1 MIVFRLRCFSLL
13 TTNYDCTVGTS
24 RYALIDVV
32 GRGAYGVVCAARDE
46 LGGSGSESLVAIK
59 KINNPNKHVNVANL
73 LTKCGPQQYFEIGIP
88 LGAKAWG
95 PGGRAFW

>member
-1 MIVFRLRCFSLL
+1 MIVFRLRCFPLL

-59 KINNPNKHVNVANL
+59 KINNAFEHAVYTKRTLREIRL
-73 LTKCGPQQYFEIGIP
+73 LRLLSHKS
-88 LGAKAWG
+88 
-95 PGGRAFW
+95 